1 MTDVK
6 NVNVRPTTSTK
17 KKGKSLPPKLIIK
30 LGKFVWETMWHTM
43 MSKIA
48 PRSKSGEYIRPNSQF
63 RNFISTEKDS
73 LYPPATGRYHLYVGL
88 SCPWA
93 HRTLIVRVGLS
104 CPWAHRTLI
113 VRALKGLQEVIS
125 VSVVVPSPIAGGWVF
140 DREEENCAS
149 LAQLY
154 ELAQP
159 GYSGRATV
167 PVLWDKQTKTIV
179 NNESAE
185 IIVMLN
191 SEFNEFA
198 SNPTLN
204 LYPEELKEKI
214 DWWNEKIYKSVNNGV
229 YRCGFAQTQ
238 EAYNQAGDELF
249 NTLDEIEAAWW
260 NEKIYNSVN
269 NGVYRCGFAQ
279 TQAAYNQAID
289 ELFTTLDEI
298 EAALDT
304 SRYLC
309 GNNVTLADVRLFTT
323 LFRFDVAYY
332 GLFKCNRHR
341 IQDYRNLGAY
351 LSDMYQLQGV
361 ADTCNLESVKQDY
374 YGNLFPLNP
383 GGIIPSGPDM
393 AYLLKPHDRAQV
405 GTNADIR
412 K

>member
-6 NVNVRPTTSTK
+6 NVNVGSTTSTK

-48 PRSKSGEYIRPNSQF
+48 PRSQSGEYIRPSSQF
-63 RNFISTEKDS
+63 RNFISIDKDN
-73 LYPPATGRYHLYVGL
+73 LYPPASGRYHLY
-88 SCPWA
+88 
-93 HRTLIVRVGLS
+93 VGLS

-113 VRALKGLQEVIS
+113 VRALKGLQEIIS

-140 DREEENCAS
+140 NQEEENCAS

-198 SNPTLN
+198 TNPTLN

-214 DWWNEKIYKSVNNGV
+214 DWWNEKIYNSVNNGV

-238 EAYNQAGDELF
+238 EAYNQAG
-249 NTLDEIEAAWW
+249 
-260 NEKIYNSVN
+260 
-269 NGVYRCGFAQ
+269 
-279 TQAAYNQAID
+279 D

-341 IQDYRNLGAY
+341 IQDYPNLGAY
-351 LSDMYQLQGV
+351 LSDMYQLEGV
-361 ADTCNLESVKQDY
+361 ADTCDLESVKQDY

-393 AYLLKPHDRAQV
+393 AYLLKPHDRAQI
-405 GTNADIR
+405 GKSADIR